1 MVMLFESSKGT
12 CTHELESSTVLTRM
26 TDLLVV
32 LLVWCDNGYKVCHL
46 EFAFV
51 LLSMSIYSSCSKSRS
66 QSLCTGKLIRSR
78 CTLLDLFKFF
88 CHILSLIGVG
98 STVYNIRESLW
109 EAGCRQLFSPPT
121 CMSAL

>member
-32 LLVWCDNGYKVCHL
+32 LLVWCDDRYKVCHL

-66 QSLCTGKLIRSR
+66 QSLCTGELIRSR
-78 CTLLDLFKFF
+78 CALSILLPYPQPHWNWF
-88 CHILSLIGVG
+88 HSV
-98 STVYNIRESLW
+98 
-109 EAGCRQLFSPPT
+109 
-121 CMSAL
+121 